1 FTRAAGD
8 GAGAA
13 AMWRRARRQ
22 AAEGGAT
29 LLVAL
34 ADQQRPEVLG
44 DTDGSAEPSGPA
56 AGLAQLTSR
65 EREIA
70 ELVAEGLT
78 NQAVASRLCL
88 SPRTVE
94 SHIARVYRKTGVP
107 SRAALA
113 TLVARHTVTA
123 PGTPPPS

>member
-1 FTRAAGD
+1 
-8 GAGAA
+8 
-13 AMWRRARRQ
+13 M
-22 AAEGGAT
+22 
-29 LLVAL
+29 
-34 ADQQRPEVLG
+34 LG
-44 DTDGSAEPSGPA
+44 DTDGAAEPSGPA

-113 TLVARHTVTA
+113 TLVARHTATA